1 MNKPISPKDV
11 TPLEVTTGP
20 LSGSRKIYSS
30 PEGDP
35 DLRVPFREIAL
46 GGGEPSASSSEAVG
60 QKNCFRVY
68 DTSGPYTDEADAIDV
83 KRGLPHLRAPWIE
96 ARAHISSPPP
106 LRGRSDREAIGEG
119 GEKQSPALV
128 HTPLPDPPPQGGREW
143 RRGAGLAHHPVTQI
157 EFARAGII
165 TKEMVYIAHR
175 ENIGRQRQDAEAEAS
190 EARRW
195 RELRCERCRPS

>member
-68 DTSGPYTDEADAIDV
+68 DTSGPYTDEADSH
-83 KRGLPHLRAPWIE
+83 RRE
-96 ARAHISSPPP
+96 ARVAAFARAVDRGACSHLFTSP
-106 LRGRSDREAIGEG
+106 LAGEVRSRSDRG
-119 GEKQSPALV
+119 G
-128 HTPLPDPPPQGGREW
+128 G
-143 RRGAGLAHHPVTQI
+143 
-157 EFARAGII
+157 
-165 TKEMVYIAHR
+165 
-175 ENIGRQRQDAEAEAS
+175 
-190 EARRW
+190 
-195 RELRCERCRPS
+195 